1 MRFMCVSNIQIKDYF
16 VVLMVIFTINSARA
30 QQSYNGQ
37 QLWMQ
42 GELYPLNEKAIPTGI
57 VSMGNG
63 LVFETAVQ
71 ELKSGLEYVYH
82 QDIKGLGVENKG
94 CVVLATSNQ
103 KIVKDNVKSKAL
115 KELDADG
122 FIIKYIAE
130 KEQLLITANSG
141 KGILYGVFHYLRL
154 LKTETIEWQELN
166 VVQKPDYQKRIL
178 NHWDNL
184 DGSVERGYAGRSIWQ
199 WDSLPQTISPLYKQ
213 YARANASIGINGAV
227 LNNVNANPQILTKE
241 YLYKTKIIADQLR
254 PYGIQVYLSVNFAS
268 PAVLGNLPDSNP
280 KDAKVVQ
287 WWKDKVSEI
296 YAQIPDFGGF
306 LVKAN
311 SEGQPGPMDYGC
323 THADGANM
331 LADALK
337 PYGGM
342 VMWRAFVYNPSGND
356 RAKQAYDEFMPLDGQ
371 FHSNVIIQVKNGPVD
386 FQPREPFS
394 PLFGAMQKTAIMPEL
409 QITQEY
415 LGFSDHLV
423 YLGTL
428 YHEFLQTDTYA
439 KGKGSTDVKTTDGS
453 LFKHDYSA
461 IAGVANIG
469 LDTNWCG
476 HPLAQANWYV
486 FGRLA
491 WNANAEVSKIAEEWI
506 EQTIT
511 NQTEAVAAIKSIMMR
526 SRETTVNY
534 MTPLGLHHLMGWD
547 HHYGP
552 EPWCTIE
559 GARPD
564 WLPTYYHKADS
575 LGIGF
580 NRSSTGTNAV
590 AQYFEP
596 VRTLFDNEDSCPLEF
611 LLWFH
616 HVAWNKRLSTGNI
629 LWNELCLKYQ
639 KGVDEVKDFQREW
652 EDLKPYVQPE
662 LFEKVQ
668 HKLRIHVREAIWWH
682 DACLLYFQQFSKM
695 PFPDGV
701 DLPIHN
707 LSDLKELKFNI
718 KHHN

>member
-1 MRFMCVSNIQIKDYF
+1 MCVNRIQLKVYLI
-16 VVLMVIFTINSARA
+16 VLMAMVTINPINA
-30 QQSYNGQ
+30 QQSYDGS
-37 QLWMQ
+37 QLWLA
-42 GELYPLNEKAIPTGI
+42 GELLSSNEKVMPTGI
-57 VSMGNG
+57 IALGDG
-63 LVFETAVQ
+63 IVFETAKE
-71 ELKSGLEYVYH
+71 ELKN
-82 QDIKGLGVENKG
+82 GLGHLYHKSIPEVDTETKGGIVLSTTQQKIAKDEVENKE
-94 CVVLATSNQ
+94 
-103 KIVKDNVKSKAL
+103 L
-115 KELDADG
+115 KELGSEG
-122 FIIKYIAE
+122 FIIKYIEDKA
-130 KEQLLITANSG
+130 QLLITANSN
-141 KGILYGVFHYLRL
+141 KGLLYGVFHYLRL
-154 LKTETIEWQELN
+154 LQTEAVEWQQIN
-166 VVQKPDYQKRIL
+166 VVQRPDYQKRIL
-178 NHWDNL
+178 IHWDNL

-199 WDSLPQTISPLYKQ
+199 WDSLPQAVSPLYKP
-213 YARANASIGINGAV
+213 YARANASIGINGTV
-227 LNNVNANPQILTKE
+227 LNNVNANPQILTTE
-241 YLYKTKIIADQLR
+241 YLDKAKIIADQLR

-268 PAVLGNLPDSNP
+268 PAILGNLPDSNP
-280 KDAKVVQ
+280 KSEKVVK
-287 WWKDKVSEI
+287 WWQKKVSEI
-296 YAQIPDFGGF
+296 YTLIPDFGGF

-337 PYGGM
+337 PYGGI

-371 FHSNVIIQVKNGPVD
+371 FRSNVIIQVKNGPVD

-415 LGFSDHLV
+415 LGFSDHWV

-428 YHEFLQTDTYA
+428 YHEFLQADTYA
-439 KGKGSTDVKTTDGS
+439 KGKGSTIAKTTDGS

-461 IAGVANIG
+461 IAGVANVG
-469 LDTNWCG
+469 LDNNWCG
-476 HPLAQANWYV
+476 HPMAQANWYV

-491 WNANAEVSKIAEEWI
+491 WNTKADVSKIAEEWV
-506 EQTIT
+506 EQTVT
-511 NQTEAVAAIKSIMMR
+511 HQTEAVAVIKDIMIR
-526 SRETTVNY
+526 SREATVNY

-580 NRSSTGTNAV
+580 NRSSTGSNAV

-596 VRTLFDNEDSCPLEF
+596 VRSLFDDEKTCPLEY

-616 HVAWNKRLSTGNI
+616 HVAWTKKLSTGNT
-629 LWNELCLKYQ
+629 LWDELCFRYQ
-639 KGVDEVKDFQREW
+639 KGVDEVRDFQREW
-652 EDLKPYVQPE
+652 EKLKPLVQPE

-668 HKLRIHVREAIWWH
+668 YKLRIQMREAIWWH
-682 DACLLYFQQFSKM
+682 DACLLYFQQFSNR

-707 LSDLKELKFNI
+707 LSDLKKQKFDL